1 MDGTDTLD
9 SRETAPTKHSAGRWW
24 ALPVVGLVVTF
35 GVWVTGGLATDDE
48 QVARVLTGLWFGAS
62 GLVAAAVAWRHRWLA
77 APVMAG
83 YLLVA
88 VGLGGFLAYS
98 STVDQVVDEDVVVAA
113 PVPTTSNG
121 SAAPQQDGQQRDE
134 AERENVLLARG
145 DFAAQAH
152 PTAGIASVIQT
163 PKGSVLT
170 LTEFETDPG
179 PDLRVYLVAAGAS
192 GVDGGTDLGAM
203 KGNKGDQQYEVPDV
217 AARGDLSGTRVVIW
231 CRAFSV
237 AFGSARLA

>member
-9 SRETAPTKHSAGRWW
+9 SRETAPTRRSAGRWW
-24 ALPVVGLVVTF
+24 ALPVVALVVAL
-35 GVWVTGGLATDDE
+35 GVWVTGGLLTDDE

-62 GLVAAAVAWRHRWLA
+62 GLVAAVVAWRHRWLA

-88 VGLGGFLAYS
+88 VGLGGFLAYT
-98 STVDQVVDEDVVVAA
+98 STVDQVVDEDVVVAEPA
-113 PVPTTSNG
+113 PTTSNG
-121 SAAPQQDGQQRDE
+121 SAGQQQDE
-134 AERENVLLARG
+134 ADQENVLLARG
-145 DFAAQAH
+145 DFEAQAH
-152 PTAGIASVIQT
+152 PTAGTASVIRT

-192 GVDGGTDLGAM
+192 GVEGGTDLGAM
-203 KGNKGDQQYEVPDV
+203 KGNQGNQQYEVPDA
-217 AARGDLSGTRVVIW
+217 AARGDLSGTKVVIW

-237 AFGSARLA
+237 AFGTARLS